1 MKTLQME
8 DIDWSAEVTQI
19 TMYDGRLYCAVCR
32 EEYAAFLEVPMHTT
46 RHNSLDEIHVNLP
59 CWHIGNSP
67 GLEVAPDVRVRLL
80 LVAEDEA

>member
-19 TMYDGRLYCAVCR
+19 TMYDDRLYCAVCR
-32 EEYAAFLEVPMHTT
+32 EEYAAFLEVPTYAT
-46 RHNSLDEIHVNLP
+46 PRDPFNVAYVNLP
-59 CWHIGNSP
+59 CWHIGNNP

-80 LVAEDEA
+80 LVAEDEP